1 MINFEDFKVLSAT
14 CAAMILSYINTP
26 LDGFRY
32 IVLIA
37 TLCYTIRKWYLM
49 EKQDKNNKKNK

>member
-1 MINFEDFKVLSAT
+1 MNNFDDFKVLTASFIAI
-14 CAAMILSYINTP
+14 ILSYIQTP

-37 TLCYTIRKWYLM
+37 TLCYTLRKWYLM
-49 EKQDKNNKKNK
+49 EKKNKEDK